1 MKKFAIIV
9 ALMILPL
16 VNAEVFPN
24 QYQNSGY
31 VGWVQQDDGPF
42 PYRITYPSLSD
53 GEGVSMAQ
61 NGPFAIVVFFADE
74 GEYVD
79 QYEWLQEGLTRYGY
93 ICLVLEDEGQQWEG
107 MFNLLSRFNLSLIH
121 I

>member
-31 VGWVQQDDGPF
+31 VGWVHQDF
-42 PYRITYPSLSD
+42 LVIRET
-53 GEGVSMAQ
+53 
-61 NGPFAIVVFFADE
+61 IVV
-74 GEYVD
+74 
-79 QYEWLQEGLTRYGY
+79 
-93 ICLVLEDEGQQWEG
+93 
-107 MFNLLSRFNLSLIH
+107 N
-121 I
+121 